1 MSDHPVRLRRVYD
14 PVEPED
20 GTRVLIDRLWPRGL
34 SREKAAVDIWLKEI
48 APSDKIRREFGHDRR
63 RWPHFAAAYRAELA
77 SNPAPFE
84 QLLALCDN
92 GQVTLLYAAHD
103 TECNNAVVVAA
114 GLEGRDPAPHG

>member
-1 MSDHPVRLRRVYD
+1 MRAHAVRLRRVYD

-77 SNPAPFE
+77 SNPAALE
-84 QLLALCDN
+84 QLLALCDD

-114 GLEGRDPAPHG
+114 VLEGRDPAPHG